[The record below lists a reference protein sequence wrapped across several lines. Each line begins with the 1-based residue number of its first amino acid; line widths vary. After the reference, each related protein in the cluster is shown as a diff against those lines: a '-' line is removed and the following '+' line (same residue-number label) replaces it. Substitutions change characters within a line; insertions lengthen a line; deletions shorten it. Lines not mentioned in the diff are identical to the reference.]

1 MATHYELL
9 GIPRVASAERVK
21 RSYRNLVKI
30 YHPDRFPSGSKA
42 HAEAEKR
49 IREINIAY
57 GVLSKPQSRANYDA
71 TLQEQ
76 TFSRPG
82 PEPGTLHPLRKT
94 DRILGHV
101 QKRRLLPRMLATEP
115 SGLLLDRD
123 ALKKFPSHIVG
134 RLKQAFRLQ
143 CSSPL
148 RWLQLEA
155 PQRPK
160 PRSLSPPIA
169 ALKRCPTQ
177 FRAQ

>member
-42 HAEAEKR
+42 HVEAEKR

-82 PEPGTLHPLRKT
+82 PEPEHCTRCGKPTGYWDTFRK
-94 DRILGHV
+94 GGFCHACS
-101 QKRRLLPRMLATEP
+101 PRNPA
-115 SGLLLDRD
+115 G
-123 ALKKFPSHIVG
+123 FY
-134 RLKQAFRLQ
+134 
-143 CSSPL
+143 
-148 RWLQLEA
+148 
-155 PQRPK
+155 
-160 PRSLSPPIA
+160 
-169 ALKRCPTQ
+169 
-177 FRAQ
+177 